1 MSIYITKNNYKIKN
15 WIETFPDKK
24 IDINKTISYFTRL
37 KWKDLFDNL
46 FSDKRMNELIKTLE
60 DNIDENIFPYPSL
73 LFNAFFLTDIYSLKV
88 VFIGQDPYYMCDTE
102 NDVTVP
108 QAMGLAFSVPYNMKI
123 PMSLK
128 NIYSNMKKN
137 NIKSKIYDNGNLEM
151 WALQGCLMLNTSL
164 TVIEGEKNKNCH
176 KKIWNIIFYNI

>member
-60 DNIDENIFPYPSL
+60 IYFHIQVYYSMH
-73 LFNAFFLTDIYSLKV
+73 FF
-88 VFIGQDPYYMCDTE
+88 
-102 NDVTVP
+102 
-108 QAMGLAFSVPYNMKI
+108 
-123 PMSLK
+123 
-128 NIYSNMKKN
+128 
-137 NIKSKIYDNGNLEM
+137 
-151 WALQGCLMLNTSL
+151 
-164 TVIEGEKNKNCH
+164 
-176 KKIWNIIFYNI
+176 